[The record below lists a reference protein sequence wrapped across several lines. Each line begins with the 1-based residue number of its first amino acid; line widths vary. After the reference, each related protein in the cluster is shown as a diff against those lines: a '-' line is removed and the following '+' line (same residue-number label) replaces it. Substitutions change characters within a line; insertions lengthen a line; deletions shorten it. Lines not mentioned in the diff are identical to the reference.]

1 MKKTKW
7 YNRTW
12 VIILFCIFLPPAG
25 IALVWF
31 HPNYSKWA
39 KVIWSLVVSFFS
51 LAAVLLFNKY
61 KDKIGR
67 NARETWS

>member
-1 MKKTKW
+1 MKKMMW

-12 VIILFCIFLPPAG
+12 VIILFCIFLPPVG
-25 IALVWF
+25 IVLVWI
-31 HPNYSKWA
+31 HPNFSKQA
-39 KVIWSLVVSFFS
+39 KVIWTVIVSFLS
-51 LAAVLLFNKY
+51 IAAVFLFNKY